1 MIDVAIAYNRYKFL
15 GYEFLTW
22 LWYIVENTPEKI
34 TDADN
39 NQVVL
44 KIGNK
49 LVLENKTDDNVESI
63 MIKGDAPGLEEGLLS
78 LKKGA
83 VVTEIDLLFQEGD
96 YQWQFSIK
104 GESLNIS
111 GLKTPATGP
120 VAQKDDV
127 EGAVLEK
134 IFLLEKPILLIEN
147 LYEKFIKIK
156 LSPTWKN
163 ETVHQIKK
171 WIISQ

>member
-15 GYEFLTW
+15 GHEFLTW
-22 LWYIVENTPEKI
+22 LWYIIENTPKKI

-39 NQVVL
+39 NKVVL
-44 KIGNK
+44 RIGNR
-49 LVLENKTDDNVESI
+49 LVLENKTDDNLESI
-63 MIKGDAPGLEEGLLS
+63 IIKGDAPGLEEGLLS

-96 YQWQFSIK
+96 YQWRFNIK
-104 GESLNIS
+104 GESLNVS
-111 GLKTPATGP
+111 GFKTPATGS

-156 LSPTWKN
+156 LSPTWKD
-163 ETVHQIKK
+163 ETVQQIKK